1 MPYHSPSDLRV
12 GDQDVQLKYGS
23 TQYCKTIDRPKYD
36 GMQKVVPKEHSD
48 PSKGWSD
55 HIEVDG
61 ASRKPLSQKDAK
73 SLVKNPDKAVDRL
86 LPSDSVLESSVKTGL
101 KAGAFGGGSGA
112 FGGAVAT
119 AWARGNGEEIAKQAL
134 SGGFEGAVTSGLSS
148 AAADGIAN
156 STGDVSGTVGTILN
170 VGRLRAL
177 GEDRL
182 KTMVVSLKQ
191 QIGDLE
197 VGLKTAKKTNEA
209 SLDDLHKSLE
219 KTKGEFPAIQPVRS
233 EDEKKLDA
241 NIAKTEALI
250 GNVYGFTLAHAKV
263 AEKARDEL
271 EQLAAVLGRCS
282 CSQKQNLAFLQLEGV
297 THRAPFHLSEDEIAA
312 MVQDLNTGLLSSG
325 TQVQGDSVARQG
337 LEDDTAVE
345 DLVRQVEELERKV
358 DDLEEARSAA
368 DRGFREAQARLVEKT
383 RTSSKEL
390 FAAKMKAARAE
401 EDAAKRARALV
412 RQQEYA
418 SAMLEEQE
426 ARLKRVKDQIGNYA
440 VRIRKAAALI
450 EECSCLQKGQ
460 ELKIWEPPEVTST
473 TTTTTVM
480 KAKDEDKDGKAD
492 DKDDAKD
499 EGKDDGKPEDSDE
512 GSGSAS
518 DTNSAFATTM
528 YNSWDAD
535 MENGKLGDADIKLY
549 EADASSPGS
558 VKKECLFTAGSHTR
572 ERADVNKM
580 WCYPGAYWGVSEKE
594 SSDDPLGKGAVHDLS
609 LLPPSDD
616 LGQQSIVFRFR
627 VPRAGRY
634 TLDLFGAKRFRGGK
648 GFVNAAVYA
657 NDVEKVMLKH
667 VSDATLPTTD
677 NGENK
682 VYPLGSLEEGDSIF
696 FACNNAG
703 DGVDDDDTR
712 IRFRIQAVVQGGCKL
727 GESARAMYGLSVSS
741 RAILLAMETKVKK
754 LAELNSLRDRHAD
767 QVLAENPN
775 SVSRVSVT
783 MDKNDVPAILIGID
797 ASSDRSSVI
806 LPDELRDVNVIFET
820 VARNTAGGR
829 A

>member
-1 MPYHSPSDLRV
+1 MPRFGV
-12 GDQDVQLKYGS
+12 
-23 TQYCKTIDRPKYD
+23 
-36 GMQKVVPKEHSD
+36 
-48 PSKGWSD
+48 
-55 HIEVDG
+55 
-61 ASRKPLSQKDAK
+61 
-73 SLVKNPDKAVDRL
+73 RL
-86 LPSDSVLESSVKTGL
+86 LSWLLLDVLLDASTVAAVKARLTLRSHLEAAGRPSSRRE
-101 KAGAFGGGSGA
+101 
-112 FGGAVAT
+112 
-119 AWARGNGEEIAKQAL
+119 
-134 SGGFEGAVTSGLSS
+134 
-148 AAADGIAN
+148 
-156 STGDVSGTVGTILN
+156 
-170 VGRLRAL
+170 LRAL

-197 VGLKTAKKTNEA
+197 VGLKTAKKANEA
-209 SLDDLHKSLE
+209 NLDDLQKSLE
-219 KTKGEFPAIQPVRS
+219 KTKGQFPARQPVRS

-263 AEKARDEL
+263 AEKARNEL
-271 EQLAAVLGRCS
+271 EQLAALLGRCN

-297 THRAPFHLSEDEIAA
+297 THRAPFHLSEDEIAV
-312 MVQDLNTGLLSSG
+312 MVQDLNTGLVSSG

-418 SAMLEEQE
+418 SAMLAEQE
-426 ARLKRVKDQIGNYA
+426 DRLKRVKDHIGSYA

-450 EECSCLQKGQ
+450 QDCSCLQKGQ

-473 TTTTTVM
+473 TTTTTAM
-480 KAKDEDKDGKAD
+480 KAKDEDKDDEKDDDKND

-499 EGKDDGKPEDSDE
+499 EGKDDGKPKDSDK
-512 GSGSAS
+512 SAGSATE
-518 DTNSAFATTM
+518 TNSAFATTT

-549 EADASSPGS
+549 EADASSPSS

-572 ERADVNKM
+572 ARADVNKM

-594 SSDDPLGKGAVHDLS
+594 SSDDPLGKGTVYDLS

-616 LGQQSIVFRFR
+616 QGQQSIVFRFR

-657 NDVEKVMLKH
+657 NDAEKVMLKH
-667 VSDATLPTTD
+667 VSDATLPTTE

-682 VYPLGSLEEGDSIF
+682 VYPLGSLEEGDFIF

-712 IRFRIQAVVQGGCKL
+712 IRFRIQAVVQTGGVSTELKAAL
-727 GESARAMYGLSVSS
+727 AKSSELAKDSSQLVGISTEILSTEVGPTPQTS
-741 RAILLAMETKVKK
+741 
-754 LAELNSLRDRHAD
+754 
-767 QVLAENPN
+767 
-775 SVSRVSVT
+775 
-783 MDKNDVPAILIGID
+783 
-797 ASSDRSSVI
+797 
-806 LPDELRDVNVIFET
+806 
-820 VARNTAGGR
+820 
-829 A
+829 